1 MDTNYTGEVSGLLL
15 KQKQQN
21 TFGRKGPGT
30 LTEKTRI
37 KTVRSTPLLFFNIMV
52 MLNN

>member
-1 MDTNYTGEVSGLLL
+1 MDTNYRGEVSGLLL

-21 TFGRKGPGT
+21 TFGRKSYAT

-37 KTVRSTPLLFFNIMV
+37 KTVSSTTLLF
-52 MLNN
+52 LTLW

>member
-21 TFGRKGPGT
+21 TFGRKSPGT

-37 KTVRSTPLLFFNIMV
+37 KTVRSTALLFFNIMV

>member
-21 TFGRKGPGT
+21 TFGRESPGT

-37 KTVRSTPLLFFNIMV
+37 KTVSSTPSF
-52 MLNN
+52 MLTLW